1 MPQTIVGFDCVCRH
15 PTIGAYGNW
24 MLTAWELY
32 LRNAYADFYAIFED
46 DMVMCLGTKQY
57 IESMDYPENS
67 YLNLFT
73 FATNEHK
80 VFGKPKG
87 WHLSDQLGKGA
98 VALVFNRP
106 AFITLLK
113 QPHFVDEPYRRRQ
126 FNNTD
131 GAIQHAM
138 TVQAGF
144 REYIHNP
151 SLVQHIG
158 TESILKHSKRA
169 EAKTFP
175 GEGWNVVDRMKS

>member
-1 MPQTIVGFDCVCRH
+1 
-15 PTIGAYGNW
+15 

-46 DMVMCLGTKQY
+46 DMVMCSGTKQY
-57 IESMDYPENS
+57 LESMAYPENS

-80 VFGKPKG
+80 IFGKPQG

-106 AFITLLK
+106 AMMTLLK
-113 QPHFVDEPYRRRQ
+113 QSHFVDEPYRKRQ
-126 FNNTD
+126 FQNTD

-144 REYIHNP
+144 KEYVHNP

-158 TESILKHSKRA
+158 LESTLGHSRHP

-175 GEGWNVVDRMKS
+175 GGNWNAAEEMKQ